1 MIREETDFSLTD
13 LSFDK
18 FPEPILPSE
27 SMPWSPVLQMHQRSG
42 QMNTMSTGQAG
53 EWDTG
58 SGSQAVAD
66 EDTVPHL
73 CFWASC
79 TASLVPV
86 TKWCFFF
93 LNLTSH

>member
-13 LSFDK
+13 LFFDK

-42 QMNTMSTGQAG
+42 RMNGCALDRPVGGTQVQGQQAAADK
-53 EWDTG
+53 DT
-58 SGSQAVAD
+58 ALH
-66 EDTVPHL
+66 P
-73 CFWASC
+73 CFWTSC
-79 TASLVPV
+79 AASLVPV